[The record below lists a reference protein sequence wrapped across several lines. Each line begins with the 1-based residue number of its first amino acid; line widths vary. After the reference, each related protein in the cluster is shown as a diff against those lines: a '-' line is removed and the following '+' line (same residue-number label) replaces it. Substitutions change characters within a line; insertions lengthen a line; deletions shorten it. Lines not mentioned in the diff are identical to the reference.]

1 MNILIT
7 GITGSLGRALCNNLI
22 NNSKYNIFGIYNS
35 EQKYSFFKRNT
46 KYNNIKCFKQ
56 NITDSNL
63 ENNLN
68 HILYSNKINYII
80 HSAAMKHVDICEDNI
95 ILAIQTNILATDII
109 IRCALKNNI
118 TNLIAISTDK
128 SLEPCNIYG
137 YSKLIMQKLVLNNGY
152 SIYQGANFFWSD
164 GSVLDVWTNQMN
176 NKQKLTVTSYDHK
189 RYFNSLDYVSEILVK
204 NLDNKSAILIPEH
217 VYLIKMKDMLDAFME
232 FYKYDNYI
240 IIGKNKTE
248 KIIENIDDIIS
259 NRITLSKKDLIN
271 LIKNHY
277 S

>member
-1 MNILIT
+1 M
-7 GITGSLGRALCNNLI
+7 
-22 NNSKYNIFGIYNS
+22 
-35 EQKYSFFKRNT
+35 
-46 KYNNIKCFKQ
+46 
-56 NITDSNL
+56 
-63 ENNLN
+63 
-68 HILYSNKINYII
+68 
-80 HSAAMKHVDICEDNI
+80 
-95 ILAIQTNILATDII
+95 
-109 IRCALKNNI
+109 
-118 TNLIAISTDK
+118 
-128 SLEPCNIYG
+128 
-137 YSKLIMQKLVLNNGY
+137 LVVPQL
-152 SIYQGANFFWSD
+152 
-164 GSVLDVWTNQMN
+164 LHT
-176 NKQKLTVTSYDHK
+176 YDHK